1 MYLQASVSYLD
12 DAENEGDAR
21 DMANGMSENK
31 VEGSPA
37 ANAAPAFDAG
47 YRPASNMT
55 VDPPILPMPSTE
67 IDDT

>member
-21 DMANGMSENK
+21 DMASGMSENR

-37 ANAAPAFDAG
+37 ANAAPAFAPD
-47 YRPASNMT
+47 
-55 VDPPILPMPSTE
+55 V
-67 IDDT
+67 